1 MTSLPRSLKSGS
13 RAAMRRLGPWLNRL
27 RADRRGVAAVEFA
40 LLVPILLSLYF
51 VTMEVSQA
59 VETSKKVS
67 RVASMTADLVTQQ
80 STITQAEVK
89 AVMDIGEAL
98 LQPYNR
104 SAPAIMVTAI
114 QMSTDATPKAVVV
127 WSRKLKGGAHSPG
140 IAKGTELNDVPAKLK
155 VAGTFLV
162 RVESA
167 LEYRPVITWTA
178 SQKTTLGLTAA
189 FDKINMGDTYYL
201 RPRMSDAVP
210 CADC

>member
-1 MTSLPRSLKSGS
+1 MC
-13 RAAMRRLGPWLNRL
+13 RLGSCLNRL

-40 LLVPILLSLYF
+40 LLVPLLLSLYF

-80 STITQAEVK
+80 SSITQAEVK

-114 QMSTDATPKAVVV
+114 QMSNDATPKATVV
-127 WSRKLKGGAHSPG
+127 WSRKLKDGAHSAG
-140 IAKGTELNDVPAKLK
+140 IAKGTELTDVPAKLK

-167 LEYRPVITWTA
+167 LEYRPVVTWTA
-178 SQKTTLGLTAA
+178 SEKTTLGLTAA
-189 FDKINMGDTYYL
+189 FDKIQMGDTYYL

>member
-1 MTSLPRSLKSGS
+1 MTDMLRLPQ
-13 RAAMRRLGPWLNRL
+13 AAMRRL

-40 LLVPILLSLYF
+40 LLVPLLLSLYF

-80 STITQAEVK
+80 SSITQAEVK
-89 AVMDIGEAL
+89 AVMDIGESL

-104 SAPAIMVTAI
+104 SLPGIMVTAI
-114 QMSTDATPKAVVV
+114 QMSNEATPKATVA
-127 WSRKLKGGAHSPG
+127 WSRQLKDGAHSAG
-140 IAKGTELNDVPAKLK
+140 IAKGTVLNDVPAKLR

-162 RVESA
+162 RVEST
-167 LEYRPVITWTA
+167 LEYRPVITWSA
-178 SQKTTLGLTAA
+178 DGKTMLGLTAA

-201 RPRMSDAVP
+201 RPRMSDNVP